1 MLWGQRSWAQKMQ
14 NKGGETD
21 GKLGDFKDEFYFA
34 RKIKAVEAEVVEH
47 SPGTCKALDVIPS
60 EVQRR
65 PKGDTLNNEVGDTA
79 QW

>member
-1 MLWGQRSWAQKMQ
+1 MLWGQCSRAQKMP

-34 RKIKAVEAEVVEH
+34 RKIKAVEAAVVEH
-47 SPGTCKALDVIPS
+47 SPGICKTLDVIPS

-65 PKGDTLNNEVGDTA
+65 PKGDTLNNETGDTA